1 MIVHYDVKSS
11 SLRVYQA
18 KSPALAN
25 LSLLRKPLQ
34 VILCI
39 GRGESTEMYIC
50 QNGSKHAAISS
61 KYTADPVSC
70 SHLSLFVLPMAD
82 HVVVRHSALMRTA
95 LPILRLCT
103 LLGLGG
109 VQHTAK
115 KIWLNRCI
123 RAPTPTMTFSL
134 KPSLFGTPFFQ
145 MKIYEIF

>member
-1 MIVHYDVKSS
+1 
-11 SLRVYQA
+11 
-18 KSPALAN
+18 
-25 LSLLRKPLQ
+25 
-34 VILCI
+34 
-39 GRGESTEMYIC
+39 MYIC

-95 LPILRLCT
+95 VPKLRLCT